1 MKKLKQNQIDRYL
14 AGFDPLKQLPMPK
27 QGWVKY
33 IRNALG
39 MTTEQLAMRLGV
51 SRRRVVMI
59 EQAEVQD
66 ATTLKTLKQTAQAMN
81 CKLVYAIIPKT
92 SIRQILEEQA
102 RKFVLKHLKD
112 VSHHM
117 DLEAQ
122 SVKDK
127 KAIEA
132 QVEDLVQQYLS
143 KSLKTIWDE

>member
-14 AGFDPLKQLPMPK
+14 AGFAPLKQFPTPK

-39 MTTEQLAMRLGV
+39 MTSDQLAKRLNI

-66 ATTLKTLKQTAQAMN
+66 STTLKTLKEVATAMD
-81 CKLVYAIIPKT
+81 CRMVYAFIPNT
-92 SIRQILEEQA
+92 SISQILEEQA
-102 RKFVLKHLKD
+102 RKFVMKHLKE

-127 KAIEA
+127 QAIEA
-132 QVEDLVQQYLS
+132 QIEDLIEQYLS